1 MPQVK
6 VITDLVSEPVTL
18 AEITNYVKLDESI
31 TVENTLITDMITA
44 ARELCEQETN
54 LSFGL
59 KTIEAYFYRD
69 EISESFG
76 DNDNSN
82 QYQLILPY
90 SPHSL
95 INSINAI
102 DSNGASTLLVSGKDY
117 RIRGNFF
124 FEVKLMT
131 SFFTN
136 LISGSYIGYEAY
148 LVNYQAGYGCVKDT
162 PAGAIATPNMPKV
175 AKIAIMETVKAWYQ
189 RTSDEHTLDPKVRR
203 MLNQISVKPV
213 FS

>member
-6 VITDLVSEPVTL
+6 IITDLVSEPVTL

-31 TVENTLITDMITA
+31 TAENTLITDMITA
-44 ARELCEQETN
+44 ARQLVEEETN
-54 LSFGL
+54 LSFGT

-69 EISESFG
+69 EISENFG

-82 QYQLILPY
+82 GFQFILPY

-95 INSINAI
+95 VSKVTAI
-102 DSNGASTLLVSGKDY
+102 DSNGAETDLVLGTDY

-131 SFFTN
+131 SFFNN
-136 LISGSYIGYEAY
+136 LVSGSFIGYEAY
-148 LVNYQAGYGCVKDT
+148 RITYQAGYGCVKDT
-162 PAGAIATPNMPKV
+162 PPGALATPAMPKI
-175 AKIAIMETVKAWYQ
+175 AKIAIMETVKAWYN

-203 MLNQISVKPV
+203 MLAQISMKPV